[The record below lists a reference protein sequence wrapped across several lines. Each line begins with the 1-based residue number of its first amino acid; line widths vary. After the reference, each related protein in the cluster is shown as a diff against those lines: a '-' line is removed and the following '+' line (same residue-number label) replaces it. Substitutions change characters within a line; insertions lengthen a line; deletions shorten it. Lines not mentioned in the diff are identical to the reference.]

1 MLSAV
6 LRKDTRMME
15 VVIPR
20 VSVVI
25 PVFNGATTV
34 ARAVDSA
41 LVQDFEGFEV
51 IVVDDGSSDSTPE
64 ALEHYGDRV
73 RIIRQRK
80 QGPPIARI
88 TGSAAA
94 RGEYLAFLD
103 ADDVWLQSKLRK
115 TVALLDRNPES
126 VLAFSNLVPVDYFG
140 RPTGELYVADSVA
153 RPPTMDD
160 LLRQLWPILPSAA
173 VIRRASFEKCAG
185 PYSEFNKRGY
195 EDCYLWLLARE
206 RGAFS
211 YTPEPLVI
219 YRQPPLLERLQK
231 YREGFDL
238 FVRLVERRYGIAGRK
253 LAEEANKAYASTLG
267 HQGLLAMARDERHI
281 ARKYFVCALYFRAF
295 RVRNFLRLT
304 RAFLPRSLVIPLT
317 GRTRVAFQQP
327 RLRNFGG

>member
-103 ADDVWLQSKLRK
+103 ADDVWLQGKLRK

-140 RPTGELYVADSVA
+140 RTTGEL
-153 RPPTMDD
+153 
-160 LLRQLWPILPSAA
+160 
-173 VIRRASFEKCAG
+173 
-185 PYSEFNKRGY
+185 
-195 EDCYLWLLARE
+195 
-206 RGAFS
+206 
-211 YTPEPLVI
+211 
-219 YRQPPLLERLQK
+219 
-231 YREGFDL
+231 
-238 FVRLVERRYGIAGRK
+238 
-253 LAEEANKAYASTLG
+253 
-267 HQGLLAMARDERHI
+267 
-281 ARKYFVCALYFRAF
+281 
-295 RVRNFLRLT
+295 
-304 RAFLPRSLVIPLT
+304 
-317 GRTRVAFQQP
+317 
-327 RLRNFGG
+327 